1 MIKNK
6 KIVIWII
13 GILIVL
19 VATVV
24 ILVAYIQ
31 NSKRVENNS
40 NSIIISYQDDN
51 IQKSDKP
58 KSDKIPSVS
67 EIAQTEEEEEE
78 TEKESKITTEK
89 KSNDEYQSKTSSN
102 KSLTTTE
109 PYIVYYNQTKINSTN
124 KTVTKN
130 DKYTA
135 TSKQRTTSMHTT
147 HKESDFTSKTN
158 NIEETKSNYT
168 TNK

>member
-6 KIVIWII
+6 KTVIWII

-40 NSIIISYQDDN
+40 NSIIISYQDDK
-51 IQKSDKP
+51 IQKNDKP
-58 KSDKIPSVS
+58 KSDKTPSLS
-67 EIAQTEEEEEE
+67 EIAQTEEE
-78 TEKESKITTEK
+78 TEKETKITTEK
-89 KSNDEYQSKTSSN
+89 KNNDEYQSKTSSN

-124 KTVTKN
+124 KTATKN

-135 TSKQRTTSMHTT
+135 TSKERTTSMHTT
-147 HKESDFTSKTN
+147 HKESNFTSKTN